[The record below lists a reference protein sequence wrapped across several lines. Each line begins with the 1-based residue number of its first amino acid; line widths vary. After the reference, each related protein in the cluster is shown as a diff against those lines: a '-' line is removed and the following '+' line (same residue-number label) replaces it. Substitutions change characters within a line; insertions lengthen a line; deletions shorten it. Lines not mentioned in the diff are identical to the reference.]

1 LIFRSSAFNL
11 HALSTTRLLQVNVPA
26 VCRSIFTGVHGVH
39 VKNRRHDRF
48 DSMRQVGYLTTI
60 PFLLLASPLIG
71 YGLGRLLDKLFHT
84 TFLTWVFL
92 VLGVVAG
99 IREVVRVIR
108 RVTYDDP
115 TGKD

>member
-1 LIFRSSAFNL
+1 MY
-11 HALSTTRLLQVNVPA
+11 
-26 VCRSIFTGVHGVH
+26 
-39 VKNRRHDRF
+39 VKDRRHDRY

-108 RVTYDDP
+108 RVTPDDP
-115 TGKD
+115 PKND